1 MKASLHPF
9 LVVEHA
15 EQILVNDRQSTPCSE
30 LGGLPQCSPL
40 ARPWLLPC
48 LRWRGL
54 FPAGTQANPLPI
66 CHHFQLGERSHQ
78 APAFLASFAGLP
90 SEAVG
95 HEHATTEAPHVPFDF
110 VQLVHSR
117 HSTPDAV
124 TLDDYRDRIVKE
136 IDGVALRV
144 GRWLR
149 EAKALDPDLPFGTE
163 TAKRLMAIS
172 AAYEKLPPDQL
183 RQLPRPW
190 QAMYAL
196 KALPPP
202 LIASGIA
209 NGDITPDMTVDS
221 ARRYARKLRGG
232 GGPAYTRRADIVA
245 GMLMQFSA
253 KELAPGVREMLN
265 EWLQRAAAPH

>member
-1 MKASLHPF
+1 M
-9 LVVEHA
+9 
-15 EQILVNDRQSTPCSE
+15 
-30 LGGLPQCSPL
+30 
-40 ARPWLLPC
+40 
-48 LRWRGL
+48 
-54 FPAGTQANPLPI
+54 
-66 CHHFQLGERSHQ
+66 
-78 APAFLASFAGLP
+78 
-90 SEAVG
+90 
-95 HEHATTEAPHVPFDF
+95 
-110 VQLVHSR
+110 
-117 HSTPDAV
+117 

-149 EAKALDPDLPFGTE
+149 EAKALDPDNFALWVERDLPFGTE